1 MEWKPGALTPKRTDT
16 HYLGNFLSG
25 METFLPRGSPPSPF
39 PLGNFLSGMETRV
52 RKRYVGGLRDPLE
65 TSLVE
70 WKHQALDLLSMLS
83 NPLETSLVE
92 WKPKRELAGKKVWLH
107 LGNFLSGMETFHL
120 NGSL

>member
-70 WKHQALDLLSMLS
+70 WK
-83 NPLETSLVE
+83 
-92 WKPKRELAGKKVWLH
+92 PKRELAGKKVWLH